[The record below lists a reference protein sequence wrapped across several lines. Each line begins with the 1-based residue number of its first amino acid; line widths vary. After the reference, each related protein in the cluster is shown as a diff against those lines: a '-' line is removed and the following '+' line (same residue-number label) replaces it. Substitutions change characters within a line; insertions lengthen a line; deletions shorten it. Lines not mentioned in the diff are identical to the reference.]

1 MSIQGSAKDKIVRV
15 GRLDKLVFIGIE
27 IRGKG

>member
-15 GRLDKLVFIGIE
+15 GRLERLVFVGIE
-27 IRGKG
+27 IRGNG